1 METSRIH
8 KPRPS
13 RLIVV
18 PFVWEKERRVRCFR
32 VVDGELQATPCP
44 EDGGIGTLIERGT
57 KAVGIQPCGGCARR
71 KAVLDAATPNWVRRL
86 FGKL

>member
-1 METSRIH
+1 METPGIH
-8 KPRPS
+8 KPRPF

-18 PFVWEKERRVRCFR
+18 PFVWNKERRTRCFR
-32 VVDGELQATPCP
+32 ITDGELVATACP
-44 EDGGIGTLIERGT
+44 DDPGIGTLIERGT
-57 KAVGIQPCGGCARR
+57 KAVGVQPCGGCARR